1 LTPNRYVALLWTA
14 ASVLVFTRVGIA
26 QVNDPP
32 SIQLPASPGL
42 TEDVPAV
49 ISGITVSDPED
60 GALSVSLV
68 ADFGS
73 VVPDQ
78 VVGTPAQIN
87 TALAGLE
94 YTPAEDYSGPV
105 TIDIGVADGPHF
117 VFDQLALTI
126 DPAAPVFSLP
136 TVPPGTEDQD
146 VVIDGISLS
155 NVDGNINVTLLPST
169 GTVVPIETIGDA
181 AAVNA
186 ALAQIVYTPAEDYS
200 GPVTIDIGVA
210 DGPHFVF
217 DQLALTIDPAAPQ
230 IWLPSPPSLP
240 PDAESAIPGISISD
254 IDGHVNVNLFV
265 STGTIDPVEFSG
277 PATAVNP
284 ELAALTYTPPAGF
297 SGPVVLDV
305 GVSDGPHFV
314 WSQLE
319 IAVVEGAQP
328 VPALGRTALAI
339 TFLMLIWVAGFAANR
354 RRARRGDG

>member
-1 LTPNRYVALLWTA
+1 VALLWTA

-32 SIQLPASPGL
+32 SIQLPASPSL

-126 DPAAPVFSLP
+126 DPAAPQS
-136 TVPPGTEDQD
+136 E
-146 VVIDGISLS
+146 IRR
-155 NVDGNINVTLLPST
+155 
-169 GTVVPIETIGDA
+169 
-181 AAVNA
+181 
-186 ALAQIVYTPAEDYS
+186 LARRWARILTS
-200 GPVTIDIGVA
+200 RL
-210 DGPHFVF
+210 
-217 DQLALTIDPAAPQ
+217 DQLHELG
-230 IWLPSPPSLP
+230 
-240 PDAESAIPGISISD
+240 AIGEA
-254 IDGHVNVNLFV
+254 N
-265 STGTIDPVEFSG
+265 
-277 PATAVNP
+277 ATN
-284 ELAALTYTPPAGF
+284 
-297 SGPVVLDV
+297 
-305 GVSDGPHFV
+305 
-314 WSQLE
+314 
-319 IAVVEGAQP
+319 
-328 VPALGRTALAI
+328 
-339 TFLMLIWVAGFAANR
+339 
-354 RRARRGDG
+354 